1 MLSTREYI
9 DVLTKM
15 VYVSLCVL
23 SIDNGETVHDAMIKF
38 KWWNLENVVYI
49 NNLFQDSW
57 QTR

>member
-1 MLSTREYI
+1 MRKYRDQKNTKCELFLDI

-38 KWWNLENVVYI
+38 K
-49 NNLFQDSW
+49 
-57 QTR
+57 